1 MTLMLPLA
9 NIQQACDTSRP
20 ASAVCEDFCTSKCSF
35 YNASDE
41 TGEPTNIT
49 VYRLTPNNVTGI
61 QNKNTG
67 NAPGDVSFFLGKKN
81 ITQQCAKNPASFGCF
96 LDGDNIYGKFTVELD
111 GRYGPYFEC
120 NPINVFAARQLRHT
134 APHRATPHTA
144 PCCATPRHAAPRHAA
159 SRRTMLRHA
168 APRYAAAAPH

>member
-96 LDGDNIYGKFTVELD
+96 LDGDNIYGEPGQPLTLIMTLTLTLSVSIDL
-111 GRYGPYFEC
+111 
-120 NPINVFAARQLRHT
+120 T
-134 APHRATPHTA
+134 S
-144 PCCATPRHAAPRHAA
+144 
-159 SRRTMLRHA
+159 SR
-168 APRYAAAAPH
+168 